1 MKTNVETAQSKQNV
15 FYFKFNVTVRGEPV
29 GTGPTPDIRTVDTCR
44 LVRYETSVEIVF
56 RKKKKTSSGNNRP
69 VHKTHASVCTRA
81 ANV

>member
-56 RKKKKTSSGNNRP
+56 RKKKKRVPETI
-69 VHKTHASVCTRA
+69 VLYTRRA
-81 ANV
+81 DAR